1 MLPINRTTITIAIL
15 VILLAAI
22 GIQTVRASR
31 YKIKATLAENERD
44 QAVVFATDTKKEVE
58 VYRNKVGM
66 VVTKSEQLELS
77 LANVER
83 LRDTERLQFLKQFGK
98 LKKDL
103 RNLEAAGT
111 FDWLVEED
119 SIQMVETFEPCPDS
133 IKVFTYKL
141 KDAYNDIEAK
151 VIDTPRFDIRV
162 PINYI
167 DYWDRKWFLGKK
179 KWYRETTSPNK
190 LIRLEAQESFVVS
203 KKKRK
208 N

>member
-44 QAVVFATDTKKEVE
+44 QAVMFATDTKKEVE
-58 VYRNKVGM
+58 VYRNKVGA

-83 LRDTERLQFLKQFGK
+83 LRDTERLQFLKQFDK

-119 SIQMVETFEPCPDS
+119 SIPMTESFVPCPDS
-133 IKVFTYKL
+133 IKVFTFKL

-167 DYWDRKWFLGKK
+167 DYWERKWFLGKK

>member
-1 MLPINRTTITIAIL
+1 MLPINRTTLTIAIL

-22 GIQTVRASR
+22 GIQQVMISKF
-31 YKIKATLAENERD
+31 KIRATLAENERD

-58 VYRNKVGM
+58 VYRNKVGV

-83 LRDTERLQFLKQFGK
+83 LRETDRLQFLKQFDR

-119 SIQMVETFEPCPDS
+119 SIPMVETFVPCPDS
-133 IKVFTYKL
+133 IRIFTYRL
-141 KDAYNDIEAK
+141 KDQYNDIEAK

-167 DYWDRKWFLGKK
+167 DYWERKWFLGKK

-203 KKKRK
+203 KRKKR
-208 N
+208 

>member
-58 VYRNKVGM
+58 IYRNKVGV

-83 LRDTERLQFLKQFGK
+83 LRDTERLQFLKQFDK

-119 SIQMVETFEPCPDS
+119 SIPMVESFVPCPDS
-133 IKVFTYKL
+133 IRVFTYRL
-141 KDAYNDIEAK
+141 KDQYNDIEAK

-167 DYWDRKWFLGKK
+167 DYWERKWFLGKK

-203 KKKRK
+203 KKKKR
-208 N
+208 

>member
-1 MLPINRTTITIAIL
+1 MLPINRTTLTIAIL

-58 VYRNKVGM
+58 IYRNKVGV

-83 LRDTERLQFLKQFGK
+83 LRETDRLQFLKQFDR

-119 SIQMVETFEPCPDS
+119 SIPMVETFEPCPDS
-133 IKVFTYKL
+133 IKVFTFKL
-141 KDAYNDIEAK
+141 KDQYNDIEAK

-167 DYWDRKWFLGKK
+167 DYWERKWFLGKK

-203 KKKRK
+203 KKKKR
-208 N
+208 

>member
-22 GIQTVRASR
+22 GIQQVMISKF
-31 YKIKATLAENERD
+31 KIRATLAENERD

-58 VYRNKVGM
+58 IYRNKVGV

-83 LRDTERLQFLKQFGK
+83 LRETDRLQFLKQFDR

-119 SIQMVETFEPCPDS
+119 SIPMVESFELCPDS
-133 IKVFTYKL
+133 IRVFTFKL

-167 DYWDRKWFLGKK
+167 DYWERKWFLGKK

-203 KKKRK
+203 KRKKR
-208 N
+208 

>member
-1 MLPINRTTITIAIL
+1 MLPINRATITIGVL
-15 VILLAAI
+15 VILLANI

-58 VYRNKVGM
+58 IYRNRVGV

-77 LANVER
+77 IANVER
-83 LRDTERLQFLKQFGK
+83 LRETDRLQFLKQFDK

-119 SIQMVETFEPCPDS
+119 SIPMVESFVPCPDS
-133 IKVFTYKL
+133 IRVFTYRL
-141 KDAYNDIEAK
+141 KDQYNDIEAK

-167 DYWDRKWFLGKK
+167 DYWERKWFLGKK

-203 KKKRK
+203 KRKKR
-208 N
+208 

>member
-1 MLPINRTTITIAIL
+1 MLPINRTTLTIAIL

-58 VYRNKVGM
+58 IYRNKVGV

-83 LRDTERLQFLKQFGK
+83 LRETDRLQFLKQFDR

-119 SIQMVETFEPCPDS
+119 SIPMVESFVPCPDS
-133 IKVFTYKL
+133 IRVFTYRL
-141 KDAYNDIEAK
+141 KDQYNDIEAK

-203 KKKRK
+203 KKKKR
-208 N
+208 

>member
-1 MLPINRTTITIAIL
+1 MLPINLTTITIGIL

-22 GIQTVRASR
+22 GIQQVMISKF
-31 YKIKATLAENERD
+31 KIRATLAENERD

-58 VYRNKVGM
+58 IYRNKVGV

-83 LRDTERLQFLKQFGK
+83 LRETDRLQFLKQFDK

-119 SIQMVETFEPCPDS
+119 SIPMVESFVPCPDS
-133 IKVFTYKL
+133 IRVFTYRL
-141 KDAYNDIEAK
+141 KDQYNDIEAK

-167 DYWDRKWFLGKK
+167 DYWERKWFLGKK

-203 KKKRK
+203 KRRR
-208 N
+208 

>member
-58 VYRNKVGM
+58 IYRNKVGM

-83 LRDTERLQFLKQFGK
+83 LRDTERLQFLKQFDK

-119 SIQMVETFEPCPDS
+119 SIPMTESFVPCPDS
-133 IKVFTYKL
+133 IKVFTFKL
-141 KDAYNDIEAK
+141 KDQYNDIEAK

-167 DYWDRKWFLGKK
+167 DYWERKWFLGKK

-203 KKKRK
+203 KRKKR
-208 N
+208 

>member
-22 GIQTVRASR
+22 GIQQIMISKF
-31 YKIKATLAENERD
+31 KIRATLAENERD
-44 QAVVFATDTKKEVE
+44 QAVVFAIDTKKEVE
-58 VYRNKVGM
+58 IYRNKVGV

-83 LRDTERLQFLKQFGK
+83 LRETDRLQFLKQFDK

-119 SIQMVETFEPCPDS
+119 SIPMVETFVPCPDS
-133 IKVFTYKL
+133 IRVFTYRL
-141 KDAYNDIEAK
+141 KDQYNDIEAK

-167 DYWDRKWFLGKK
+167 DYWERKWFLGKK

-203 KKKRK
+203 KRKKR
-208 N
+208 

>member
-58 VYRNKVGM
+58 IYRNKVGM

-83 LRDTERLQFLKQFGK
+83 LRDTERLQFLKQFDK

-119 SIQMVETFEPCPDS
+119 SIPMSESFVPCPDS
-133 IKVFTYKL
+133 IKVFTFKL

-203 KKKRK
+203 KRKKR
-208 N
+208 

>member
-1 MLPINRTTITIAIL
+1 MLPINRTTITIGIL

-58 VYRNKVGM
+58 IYRNRVGV

-83 LRDTERLQFLKQFGK
+83 LRETDRLQFLKQFDR

-119 SIQMVETFEPCPDS
+119 SIPMVETFVPCPDS
-133 IKVFTYKL
+133 IRIFTYRL
-141 KDAYNDIEAK
+141 KDQYNDIEAK
-151 VIDTPRFDIRV
+151 VVDTPRFDIRV
-162 PINYI
+162 PINYV
-167 DYWDRKWFLGKK
+167 DYWERKWFLGKK

-203 KKKRK
+203 KRKKR
-208 N
+208 

>member
-58 VYRNKVGM
+58 IYRNKVGV

-83 LRDTERLQFLKQFGK
+83 LRETDRLQFLKQFDK

-119 SIQMVETFEPCPDS
+119 SIPMVESLVPCPDS
-133 IKVFTYKL
+133 IKVFTFKL
-141 KDAYNDIEAK
+141 KDQYNDIEAK

-162 PINYI
+162 PVNYI

-203 KKKRK
+203 KRKKR
-208 N
+208 

>member
-1 MLPINRTTITIAIL
+1 MLPINRTTLTIAIL

-22 GIQTVRASR
+22 GIQQVMISKF
-31 YKIKATLAENERD
+31 KIRATLAENERD

-58 VYRNKVGM
+58 IYRNKVGV

-83 LRDTERLQFLKQFGK
+83 LRETDRLQFLKQFDK

-119 SIQMVETFEPCPDS
+119 SIPMVESFVPCPDS
-133 IKVFTYKL
+133 IRVFTYRL
-141 KDAYNDIEAK
+141 KDQYNDIEAK

-167 DYWDRKWFLGKK
+167 DYWERKWFLGKK

-203 KKKRK
+203 KRKKR
-208 N
+208 

>member
-1 MLPINRTTITIAIL
+1 MLPINRTTITIAVL

-58 VYRNKVGM
+58 VYRNKVGV

-83 LRDTERLQFLKQFGK
+83 LRETDRLQFLKQFDR

-119 SIQMVETFEPCPDS
+119 SIPMVETFVPCPDS
-133 IKVFTYKL
+133 IRIFTYRL
-141 KDAYNDIEAK
+141 KDQYNDIEAK
-151 VIDTPRFDIRV
+151 VVDTPRFDIRV
-162 PINYI
+162 PINYV
-167 DYWDRKWFLGKK
+167 DYWERKWFLGKK

-203 KKKRK
+203 KKKKR
-208 N
+208 

>member
-1 MLPINRTTITIAIL
+1 MLPINRTTITIGVL

-58 VYRNKVGM
+58 IYRNKVGV

-83 LRDTERLQFLKQFGK
+83 LRETDRLQFLKQFDK

-119 SIQMVETFEPCPDS
+119 SIPMVESFELCPDS
-133 IKVFTYKL
+133 IRVFTFKL

-162 PINYI
+162 PINYV

-203 KKKRK
+203 KRKKR
-208 N
+208 

>member
-22 GIQTVRASR
+22 GIQQVMISKF
-31 YKIKATLAENERD
+31 KIRATLAENERD

-83 LRDTERLQFLKQFGK
+83 LRDTERLQFLKQFDK

-103 RNLEAAGT
+103 RNLEAAGS

-119 SIQMVETFEPCPDS
+119 SIPMVETFEPCPDS
-133 IKVFTYKL
+133 IKVFTFKL
-141 KDAYNDIEAK
+141 KDQYNDIEAK

-167 DYWDRKWFLGKK
+167 DYWERKWFLGKK

-203 KKKRK
+203 KRKKR
-208 N
+208 

>member
-1 MLPINRTTITIAIL
+1 MLPINRTTLTIAIL

-58 VYRNKVGM
+58 IYRNKVGV

-83 LRDTERLQFLKQFGK
+83 LRDTERLQFLKQFDK

-119 SIQMVETFEPCPDS
+119 SIPMVESFEPCPDS
-133 IKVFTYKL
+133 IRIFTYRL
-141 KDAYNDIEAK
+141 KDQYNDIEAK

-167 DYWDRKWFLGKK
+167 DYWERKWFLGKK

-203 KKKRK
+203 KKKKR
-208 N
+208 

>member
-1 MLPINRTTITIAIL
+1 MLPINRTTITIAVL

-58 VYRNKVGM
+58 IYRNKVGV

-83 LRDTERLQFLKQFGK
+83 LRDTERLQFLKQFDK

-103 RNLEAAGT
+103 RNLEAAGS

-119 SIQMVETFEPCPDS
+119 SIPMVETFEPCPDS

-167 DYWDRKWFLGKK
+167 DYWERKWFLGRK

-203 KKKRK
+203 KKKR
-208 N
+208 

>member
-1 MLPINRTTITIAIL
+1 MLPINRTTITIGVL

-83 LRDTERLQFLKQFGK
+83 LRDTERLQFLKQFDK

-103 RNLEAAGT
+103 RNLEAAGS

-119 SIQMVETFEPCPDS
+119 SIPMVESFVPCPDS
-133 IKVFTYKL
+133 IRVFTYRL
-141 KDAYNDIEAK
+141 KDQYNDIEAK

-167 DYWDRKWFLGKK
+167 DYWERKWFLGRK

-203 KKKRK
+203 KKKKR
-208 N
+208 

>member
-58 VYRNKVGM
+58 IYRNKVGV

-83 LRDTERLQFLKQFGK
+83 LRDTERLQFLKQFDK

-119 SIQMVETFEPCPDS
+119 SIPMVESFEPCPDS
-133 IKVFTYKL
+133 IKVFTYRL
-141 KDAYNDIEAK
+141 KDQYNDIEAK

-162 PINYI
+162 PVQYV
-167 DYWDRKWFLGKK
+167 DYWDRKWIFGKRS
-179 KWYRETTSPNK
+179 WHRETTSPNK

-203 KKKRK
+203 KRKKR
-208 N
+208 

>member
-22 GIQTVRASR
+22 GIQQVMISKF
-31 YKIKATLAENERD
+31 KIRATLAENERD

-58 VYRNKVGM
+58 IYRNKVGV

-83 LRDTERLQFLKQFGK
+83 LRETDRLQFLKQFDK

-119 SIQMVETFEPCPDS
+119 SIPMVETFVPCPDS
-133 IKVFTYKL
+133 IRIFTYRL
-141 KDAYNDIEAK
+141 KDQYNDIEAK
-151 VIDTPRFDIRV
+151 VVDTPRFDIRV
-162 PINYI
+162 PINYV
-167 DYWDRKWFLGKK
+167 DYWERKWFLGKK

-203 KKKRK
+203 KRKKR
-208 N
+208 

>member
-1 MLPINRTTITIAIL
+1 MLPINRTTLTIAIL

-58 VYRNKVGM
+58 IYRNKVGV

-83 LRDTERLQFLKQFGK
+83 LRETDRLQFLKQFDK

-119 SIQMVETFEPCPDS
+119 SIPMVESFELCPDS
-133 IKVFTYKL
+133 IRVFTFKL

-167 DYWDRKWFLGKK
+167 DYWERKWFLGKK

-203 KKKRK
+203 KRKKR
-208 N
+208 

>member
-1 MLPINRTTITIAIL
+1 MLPINRTTITIGVL

-58 VYRNKVGM
+58 IYRNKVGV

-83 LRDTERLQFLKQFGK
+83 LRDTERLQFLKQFDK

-119 SIQMVETFEPCPDS
+119 SIPMVESFVPCPDS
-133 IKVFTYKL
+133 IRVFTYRL
-141 KDAYNDIEAK
+141 KDQYNDIEAK

-167 DYWDRKWFLGKK
+167 DYWERKWFLGKK

-203 KKKRK
+203 KKKKR
-208 N
+208 

>member
-22 GIQTVRASR
+22 GIQQIMISKF
-31 YKIKATLAENERD
+31 KIRATLAENERD

-58 VYRNKVGM
+58 IYRNKVGV

-83 LRDTERLQFLKQFGK
+83 LRETDRLQFLKQFDK

-119 SIQMVETFEPCPDS
+119 SIPMVESFELCPDS
-133 IKVFTYKL
+133 IRVFTFKL

-162 PINYI
+162 PINYV

-203 KKKRK
+203 KKKKR
-208 N
+208 

>member
-1 MLPINRTTITIAIL
+1 MLPINRTTITIGIL

-58 VYRNKVGM
+58 IYRNRVGV

-83 LRDTERLQFLKQFGK
+83 LRDTERLQFLKQFDK

-103 RNLEAAGT
+103 RNLEAAGS

-119 SIQMVETFEPCPDS
+119 SIPMVESFEPCPDS
-133 IKVFTYKL
+133 IKVFTFKL

-151 VIDTPRFDIRV
+151 VIDTPLFDIRV

-167 DYWDRKWFLGKK
+167 DYWERKWFLGKK

-203 KKKRK
+203 KRKKR
-208 N
+208 

>member
-22 GIQTVRASR
+22 GIQTIRASR

-58 VYRNKVGM
+58 IYRNKVGV

-83 LRDTERLQFLKQFGK
+83 LRDTERLQFLKQFDK

-119 SIQMVETFEPCPDS
+119 SIPMTESFVPCPDS
-133 IKVFTYKL
+133 IKVFTFKL

-203 KKKRK
+203 KRKKR
-208 N
+208 

>member
-1 MLPINRTTITIAIL
+1 MLPINRTTLTIAIL

-58 VYRNKVGM
+58 IYRNKVGV

-83 LRDTERLQFLKQFGK
+83 LRDTERLQFLKQFDK

-119 SIQMVETFEPCPDS
+119 SIPMVETFEPCPDS
-133 IKVFTYKL
+133 IKVFTFKL
-141 KDAYNDIEAK
+141 KDQYNDIEAK

-167 DYWDRKWFLGKK
+167 DYWERKWFLGKK
-179 KWYRETTSPNK
+179 FQCNHIGFICSTILIDWNK
-190 LIRLEAQESFVVS
+190 HSAICS
-203 KKKRK
+203 
-208 N
+208 

>member
-1 MLPINRTTITIAIL
+1 MLPINRTTITIGIL

-58 VYRNKVGM
+58 VYRNKVGV

-83 LRDTERLQFLKQFGK
+83 LRDTERLQFLKQFDK

-119 SIQMVETFEPCPDS
+119 SIPMVETFEPCPDS
-133 IKVFTYKL
+133 IKVFTYRL
-141 KDAYNDIEAK
+141 KDQYNDIEAK

-167 DYWDRKWFLGKK
+167 DYWERKWFLGKK

-203 KKKRK
+203 KRKKR
-208 N
+208 

>member
-58 VYRNKVGM
+58 IYRNKVGM

-83 LRDTERLQFLKQFGK
+83 LRDTERLQFLKQFDK

-119 SIQMVETFEPCPDS
+119 SIPMVESFEPCPDS
-133 IKVFTYKL
+133 IKVFTFKL
-141 KDAYNDIEAK
+141 KDQYNDIEAK

-167 DYWDRKWFLGKK
+167 DYWERKWFLGKK

-203 KKKRK
+203 KKKKR
-208 N
+208 

>member
-1 MLPINRTTITIAIL
+1 MLPINRTTLTIAIL

-22 GIQTVRASR
+22 GIQQVMISKF
-31 YKIKATLAENERD
+31 KIRATLAENERD

-58 VYRNKVGM
+58 IYRNKVGV

-83 LRDTERLQFLKQFGK
+83 LRDTERLQFLKQFDK

-119 SIQMVETFEPCPDS
+119 SIPMVESFEPCPDS
-133 IKVFTYKL
+133 IKVFTFKL
-141 KDAYNDIEAK
+141 KDQYNDIEAK

-167 DYWDRKWFLGKK
+167 DYWERKWFLGKK

-203 KKKRK
+203 KRKKR
-208 N
+208 

>member
-1 MLPINRTTITIAIL
+1 MLPINLTTITIGIL

-22 GIQTVRASR
+22 GIQQVMISKF
-31 YKIKATLAENERD
+31 KIRATLAENERD

-58 VYRNKVGM
+58 IYRNKVGV

-83 LRDTERLQFLKQFGK
+83 LRDTERLQFLKQFDK

-119 SIQMVETFEPCPDS
+119 SIPMSESFVPCPDS
-133 IKVFTYKL
+133 IKVFTFKL

-167 DYWDRKWFLGKK
+167 DYWERKWFLGKK

-203 KKKRK
+203 KKKKR
-208 N
+208 

>member
-1 MLPINRTTITIAIL
+1 MLPINRTTITIGVL

-58 VYRNKVGM
+58 IYRNKVGV

-83 LRDTERLQFLKQFGK
+83 LRDTERLQFLKQFDK

-119 SIQMVETFEPCPDS
+119 SIPMVETFEPCPDS
-133 IKVFTYKL
+133 IKVFTFKL
-141 KDAYNDIEAK
+141 KDQYNDIEAK

-167 DYWDRKWFLGKK
+167 DYWERKWFLGKK

-203 KKKRK
+203 KRKKR
-208 N
+208 

>member
-1 MLPINRTTITIAIL
+1 MLPINRTTITIGIL

-22 GIQTVRASR
+22 GIQQVMISKF
-31 YKIKATLAENERD
+31 KIRATLAENERD

-58 VYRNKVGM
+58 IYRNKVGV

-83 LRDTERLQFLKQFGK
+83 LRETDRLQFLKQFDK

-119 SIQMVETFEPCPDS
+119 SIPMVESFELCPDS
-133 IKVFTYKL
+133 IRVFTFKL

-162 PINYI
+162 PINYV

-203 KKKRK
+203 KKKKR
-208 N
+208 

>member
-22 GIQTVRASR
+22 GIQQVMISKF
-31 YKIKATLAENERD
+31 KIRATLAENERD

-58 VYRNKVGM
+58 IYRNKVGV

-83 LRDTERLQFLKQFGK
+83 LRETDRLQFLKQFDR

-119 SIQMVETFEPCPDS
+119 SIPMVESFELCPDS
-133 IKVFTYKL
+133 IRVFTFKL

-162 PINYI
+162 PINYV

-203 KKKRK
+203 KKKKR
-208 N
+208 

>member
-1 MLPINRTTITIAIL
+1 MLPINRTTITIAVL

-31 YKIKATLAENERD
+31 FKIKATIAENERD
-44 QAVVFATDTKKEVE
+44 QAVMFSTDVKKEVE

-83 LRDTERLQFLKQFGK
+83 LRDTERLQFLKQFDK

-103 RNLEAAGT
+103 RNLEAAGS

-119 SIQMVETFEPCPDS
+119 SIPMVETFEPCPDS

-141 KDAYNDIEAK
+141 KDQYNDIEAK

-162 PINYI
+162 PINYV

-203 KKKRK
+203 KRKKK
-208 N
+208 

>member
-1 MLPINRTTITIAIL
+1 MLTINRTTITIAIL

-58 VYRNKVGM
+58 IYRNKVGV

-83 LRDTERLQFLKQFGK
+83 LRDTERLQFLKQFDK

-119 SIQMVETFEPCPDS
+119 SIPMVETFVPCPDS
-133 IKVFTYKL
+133 IRIFTYRL
-141 KDAYNDIEAK
+141 KDQYNDIEAK
-151 VIDTPRFDIRV
+151 VVDTPRFDIRV
-162 PINYI
+162 PINYV
-167 DYWDRKWFLGKK
+167 DYWERKWFLGKK

-190 LIRLEAQESFVVS
+190 LIRLEAQETFKVS
-203 KKKRK
+203 KRKR
-208 N
+208 

>member
-44 QAVVFATDTKKEVE
+44 QAVVFANDNKKEAE
-58 VYRNKVGM
+58 IYLNKVG
-66 VVTKSEQLELS
+66 VLVTKTEQLELS
-77 LANVER
+77 VANAVR
-83 LRDTERLQFLKQFGK
+83 LRDTERLQFLKQFDK

-103 RNLEAAGT
+103 RNLEAAGS

-119 SIQMVETFEPCPDS
+119 SIQMVESFVPCPDS
-133 IKVFTYKL
+133 IKVFTYRL
-141 KDAYNDIEAK
+141 KDQYNDIEAK

-167 DYWDRKWFLGKK
+167 DYWERKWFLGKK

-190 LIRLEAQESFVVS
+190 LIRLVAQESFVVS
-203 KKKRK
+203 KRKKR
-208 N
+208 

>member
-22 GIQTVRASR
+22 GIQTIRASR

-58 VYRNKVGM
+58 IYRNKVGM

-83 LRDTERLQFLKQFGK
+83 LRDTERLQFLKQFDK

-119 SIQMVETFEPCPDS
+119 SIPMVESFVPCPDS
-133 IKVFTYKL
+133 IRVFTYRL
-141 KDAYNDIEAK
+141 KDQYNDIEAK

-167 DYWDRKWFLGKK
+167 DYWERKWFLGKK

-203 KKKRK
+203 KRK
-208 N
+208 ER

>member
-58 VYRNKVGM
+58 IYRNKVGM

-83 LRDTERLQFLKQFGK
+83 LRDTERLQFLKQFDK

-103 RNLEAAGT
+103 RNLEAAGS

-119 SIQMVETFEPCPDS
+119 SIPMVETFEPCPDS

-141 KDAYNDIEAK
+141 KDQYNDIEAK

-167 DYWDRKWFLGKK
+167 DYWERKWFLGKK

-203 KKKRK
+203 KKKKR
-208 N
+208 